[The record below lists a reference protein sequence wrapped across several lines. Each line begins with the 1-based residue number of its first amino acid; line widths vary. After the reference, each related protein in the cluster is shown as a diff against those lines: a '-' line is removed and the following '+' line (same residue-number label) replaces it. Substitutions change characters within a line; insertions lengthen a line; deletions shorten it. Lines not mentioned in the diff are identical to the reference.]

1 MKRSIREIQFAG
13 FGGQG
18 IVLSGYILGQGITI
32 FEGRNSSMTQS
43 YGPEARGGACSSG
56 VVIADNPDEMVPYP
70 KVTEPD
76 VLVCMSQEAYT
87 TYLHKIKSG
96 GILIYD
102 SDLVTIDNKR
112 YDIEYIPIPATKRA
126 EELGNK
132 LVANSIM
139 LGVLQRITGV
149 CSAEAL
155 KKSIEISV
163 RRDYVD
169 INIKAF
175 EEGIKLAEEFLKEE
189 VKR

>member
-1 MKRSIREIQFAG
+1 MKRSIKEIQFAG

-18 IVLSGYILGQGITI
+18 IVLSSYILGQGITV

-56 VVIADNPDEMVPYP
+56 VVISDNPDEMVPYP

-87 TYLHKIKSG
+87 TYLRKIKIG

-102 SDLVTIDNKR
+102 SDLVTIEDKR
-112 YDIEYIPIPATKRA
+112 DDIEYIPIPATRKA

-149 CSAEAL
+149 CSVEAL
-155 KKSIEISV
+155 KKSIEFSV
-163 RRDYVD
+163 RKEYAEL
-169 INIKAF
+169 NIKAF
-175 EEGIKLAEEFLKEE
+175 DEGIRLAEDFLK
-189 VKR
+189 KGDKK